1 MMQQQGKLKRC
12 PSGAM
17 LDMAAVD
24 FEGCISLLEAVQV
37 AVESGNLP
45 QDVCAD
51 ALLSLGFTF
60 RRALKDL
67 KAEVYED
74 AEEEPYAIRT

>member
-1 MMQQQGKLKRC
+1 MQQGKLKRC
-12 PSGAM
+12 SSGTA
-17 LDMAAVD
+17 LDMVAVD
-24 FEGCISLLEAVQV
+24 FEGCIALLESVQV
-37 AVESGNLP
+37 AVDSNNLP
-45 QDVCAD
+45 HDVCAD

-74 AEEEPYAIRT
+74 AAADVPP

>member
-1 MMQQQGKLKRC
+1 MMQQGKLKRC
-12 PSGAM
+12 PSGTA
-17 LDMAAVD
+17 LDMVAVD
-24 FEGCISLLEAVQV
+24 FEGCIALLESVQV
-37 AVESGNLP
+37 AVDSNNLP
-45 QDVCAD
+45 HDVCAD

-74 AEEEPYAIRT
+74 AAADVPP

>member
-24 FEGCISLLEAVQV
+24 FKGCISLLEAVQV

-51 ALLSLGFTF
+51 ALLSLGLTF

-74 AEEEPYAIRT
+74 AEE

>member
-1 MMQQQGKLKRC
+1 MMQQQGKLKRG
-12 PSGAM
+12 PSGAA
-17 LDMAAVD
+17 LDMSAVD
-24 FEGCISLLEAVQV
+24 FEGCIALLEAVQV

-74 AEEEPYAIRT
+74 AEEEPHAIRT

>member
-60 RRALKDL
+60 RRARKDL

>member
-1 MMQQQGKLKRC
+1 MQQGKLKRC
-12 PSGAM
+12 PSGTE
-17 LDMAAVD
+17 LDMVAVD
-24 FEGCISLLEAVQV
+24 FEGCIALLESVQV
-37 AVESGNLP
+37 AVDSNNLP
-45 QDVCAD
+45 HDVCAD

-74 AEEEPYAIRT
+74 AAADVPP

>member
-1 MMQQQGKLKRC
+1 MQQGKLKRC
-12 PSGAM
+12 PSGTA
-17 LDMAAVD
+17 LDMVAVV
-24 FEGCISLLEAVQV
+24 FEGCIALLESVQV
-37 AVESGNLP
+37 AVDSNNLP
-45 QDVCAD
+45 HDVCAD

-74 AEEEPYAIRT
+74 AAADVPP

>member
-1 MMQQQGKLKRC
+1 MQQGKLKRC
-12 PSGAM
+12 PSGTA
-17 LDMAAVD
+17 LDMVAVD
-24 FEGCISLLEAVQV
+24 FEGCIALLESVQV
-37 AVESGNLP
+37 AVDSNNLTH
-45 QDVCAD
+45 DVCAD

-74 AEEEPYAIRT
+74 AAADVPP

>member
-1 MMQQQGKLKRC
+1 MV
-12 PSGAM
+12 
-17 LDMAAVD
+17 AVD
-24 FEGCISLLEAVQV
+24 FEGCIALLESVQV
-37 AVESGNLP
+37 AVDSNNLP
-45 QDVCAD
+45 HDVCAD

-74 AEEEPYAIRT
+74 AAADVPP

>member
-1 MMQQQGKLKRC
+1 MQQGKLKRC
-12 PSGAM
+12 PSGTA
-17 LDMAAVD
+17 LDMVAVD
-24 FEGCISLLEAVQV
+24 FEGCIALLESVQV
-37 AVESGNLP
+37 AVDSNNLP
-45 QDVCAD
+45 HDVCAD

>member
-1 MMQQQGKLKRC
+1 
-12 PSGAM
+12 M

-51 ALLSLGFTF
+51 ALLSRGFTF

-67 KAEVYED
+67 KDEVYED

>member
-12 PSGAM
+12 PSGAA
-17 LDMAAVD
+17 LDMSAVD

-45 QDVCAD
+45 QDV
-51 ALLSLGFTF
+51 
-60 RRALKDL
+60 
-67 KAEVYED
+67 
-74 AEEEPYAIRT
+74 